1 MWNLFKFSDVAH
13 VVPSNKARHD
23 TSPLP
28 FNDLTAALAAFKAKK
43 DMKEEHVNKKLIR
56 QTFDTSVS
64 DED

>member
-1 MWNLFKFSDVAH
+1 MPELREIAH

-28 FNDLTAALAAFKAKK
+28 FNDLTAALAAFRAKE
-43 DMKEEHVNKKLIR
+43 DMKGEHINKKLIK